1 MIEENKDSTEPQASL
16 GEVETNSIPS
26 ELDTLKARADLM
38 GLSYHPNIGVDKLK
52 ERIEASISGES
63 VTEEAPVAKT
73 TPEDSAPPAYT
84 GEVLTAAEFKML
96 QVRKRRQKAGSLVR
110 IRLVCMN
117 PNKKDWE
124 GEIFSVGSA
133 KLGTFKKF
141 VPFNGDEEGYHV
153 PQIMLD
159 MIRERKCSIFQTV
172 KGPKGNKI
180 RKAKLVP
187 EFSVEEL
194 EPLTK
199 DQLKDLAQQQ
209 AMSGSL
215 LD

>member
-1 MIEENKDSTEPQASL
+1 MTEENTTPQTD
-16 GEVETNSIPS
+16 VETNLTS
-26 ELDTLKARADLM
+26 ELDTLKARAKLM

-52 ERIEASISGES
+52 ERIEASVNGEN
-63 VTEEAPVAKT
+63 VTEEAPVKSDVKAGPAK
-73 TPEDSAPPAYT
+73 YT
-84 GEVLTAAEFKML
+84 GEVLTEAEFKKL
-96 QVRKRRQKAGSLVR
+96 TVRKRRQNASSLVR
-110 IRLVCMN
+110 VRLVCMN

-133 KLGTFKKF
+133 KMGTFKKY

-187 EFSVEEL
+187 EFSIEEL
-194 EPLTK
+194 APLTK
-199 DQLKDLAQQQ
+199 EELQDLAKRQ

-215 LD
+215 QD